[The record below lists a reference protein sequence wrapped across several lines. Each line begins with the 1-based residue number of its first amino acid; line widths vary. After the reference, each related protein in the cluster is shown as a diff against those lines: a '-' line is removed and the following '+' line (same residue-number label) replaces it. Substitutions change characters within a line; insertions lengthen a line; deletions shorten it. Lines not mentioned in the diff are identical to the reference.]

1 MTRVLIAEDEENIVT
16 SLEFLMRGCGFETA
30 IARDG
35 ESALRHLDTAP
46 PDVVLLDLMLPGRSG
61 LDVCRHI
68 RGDPRLARVRVLIL
82 TAKGGSGE
90 VARGFAAGADD
101 YMMKPFATRELVA
114 RVRKLVATERAP

>member
-35 ESALRHLDTAP
+35 ETALKSLEEAT
-46 PDVVLLDLMLPGRSG
+46 PDVVLLDIMLPGRSG
-61 LDVCRHI
+61 FEICRHI
-68 RGDPRLARVRVLIL
+68 RADPRLAGVRVLIL

-90 VARGFAAGADD
+90 IERGFAAGADD
-101 YMMKPFATRELVA
+101 YMMKPFGTRELVA
-114 RVRKLVATERAP
+114 RVRSLVARERAR